1 MDAVGYQTIAI
12 AVGLAELGLL
22 LMGFLPGTELAY
34 FKATI
39 SLLVVLQ
46 LAMLVLYAL
55 NPSRKSGAS
64 YGPIIIIIAYAVLLC
79 AGLCAMAF
87 VFLYVSS
94 PEWAWLFQHLAFILL
109 LSAGQLLFF
118 WYHSFEN
125 VATAEPPREDE
136 AYTVLCVYY

>member
-39 SLLVVLQ
+39 SLLIVLQ
-46 LAMLVLYAL
+46 LATLVLYAL
-55 NPSRKSGAS
+55 NPLRKSGAS
-64 YGPIIIIIAYAVLLC
+64 YGPIIIIAYAILLC
-79 AGLCAMAF
+79 AGLCAMAL

-109 LSAGQLLFF
+109 LSAGL
-118 WYHSFEN
+118 WYHPFES

-136 AYTVLCVYY
+136 TYTVLCVYY

>member
-34 FKATI
+34 FKATV
-39 SLLVVLQ
+39 SLLIVLQ

-64 YGPIIIIIAYAVLLC
+64 YRPIIIIAYAVLLC

-118 WYHSFEN
+118 WYHPFES

-136 AYTVLCVYY
+136 TYTVLCVYY